1 MEDDTK
7 KRSLTTP
14 LKAKMDVLIILD
26 AVAEMPGIAYQS
38 LREILKPYAKDYAL
52 TDSILQDGRDL
63 AKDVL
68 FGSAEENVQY
78 AKGLQAELRALG
90 HEVELLFADKK

>member
-1 MEDDTK
+1 MTEDDTK
-7 KRSLTTP
+7 KCTLITP
-14 LKAKMDVLIILD
+14 LKAKMVVPIILG
-26 AVAEMPGIAYQS
+26 AVAELPGITYQS
-38 LREILKPYAKDYAL
+38 LKEILKPYAKDYAL
-52 TDSILQDGRDL
+52 TDNILQEGRDI

-90 HEVELLFADKK
+90 H